1 MLQFNAYSNNIGLMK
16 IFHVYT
22 MEWSILTHKKNFF
35 TNLIWPLHYCL
46 FLSDECSFADMK
58 TFYIN
63 LCLVSGEM
71 TNRRMEKMLNVE
83 HQTKIY
89 MKYFLIVS
97 TISSGSIYPCSE
109 FQYTWLA
116 ISRLPVNYRLT
127 RRTEKMCNREN
138 HFLCLK
144 IICNSKLFIKL
155 LLTNN

>member
-1 MLQFNAYSNNIGLMK
+1 M
-16 IFHVYT
+16 VYFDS
-22 MEWSILTHKKNFF
+22 WNNFF

-71 TNRRMEKMLNVE
+71 TNRRMEKMLDVE

-138 HFLCLK
+138 HFPCVK
-144 IICNSKLFIKL
+144 IICNSKLFISWPII
-155 LLTNN
+155 NY

>member
-1 MLQFNAYSNNIGLMK
+1 M
-16 IFHVYT
+16 
-22 MEWSILTHKKNFF
+22 
-35 TNLIWPLHYCL
+35 IWPLYHCL
-46 FLSDECSFADMK
+46 FLSDECSFTDMK

-63 LCLVSGEM
+63 LCLVLGEM
-71 TNRRMEKMLNVE
+71 TNRRMEKALDVE

-97 TISSGSIYPCSE
+97 TISSGLVYPCSE

-138 HFLCLK
+138 YFPCLVKIICNFNYIPCLTK
-144 IICNSKLFIKL
+144 IICNSKL
-155 LLTNN
+155 LTNKNETMAINVEVIISHSYRKT